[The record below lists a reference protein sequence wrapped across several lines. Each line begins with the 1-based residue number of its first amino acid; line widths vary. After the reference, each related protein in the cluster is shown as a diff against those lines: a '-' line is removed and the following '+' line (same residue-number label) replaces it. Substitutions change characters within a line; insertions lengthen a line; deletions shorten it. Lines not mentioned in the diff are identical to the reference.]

1 MTREEEHVC
10 ATEYARTKSP
20 ALAARLVA
28 ANMRLVVKIAY
39 GYRRAQYD
47 LSDLVQEG
55 NLGLVQAVLRYDAN
69 RGVRLCSYA
78 AWWIRAYISK
88 YTLDNWRL
96 VKAGTSEAQR
106 KLFFTMR
113 KQQRVLESNGVEA
126 DSRHLAAALNVKEK
140 DVILMLERA
149 SGTEAP
155 LDGRP
160 GPTGGE
166 ARSLAE
172 TLGDAPAL
180 QPDLQLETADFAWQ
194 LQDRLKTFG
203 DTLAGRELAI
213 FRRRLLCAEPE
224 TLAELALDFGV
235 SRERTRQL
243 ENRLKERLRLDLKRN
258 LGDALEVGPQ
268 ARYSYTVTS
277 RNTPS
282 NPGFTGV
289 YDDRTGAG
297 RMLELPTAIGA

>member
-1 MTREEEHVC
+1 MASLDFPKDGGASSSWSIGTDAPRVGSRGDTNMPSNRENRFDLSRCIPMTRDEEHLC
-10 ATEYARTKSP
+10 ASEYARTRSP
-20 ALAARLVA
+20 FLAAKLVA
-28 ANMRLVVKIAY
+28 ANMRLVTKIAFA
-39 GYRRAQYD
+39 YRRPAYD
-47 LSDLVQEG
+47 LADLVQEG
-55 NLGLVQAVLRYDAN
+55 NLGLVQAVLRYDPS
-69 RGVRLCSYA
+69 RGVKLCSYA

-126 DSRHLAAALNVKEK
+126 DSRHLAVALNVKEK
-140 DVILMLERA
+140 DVVLMLERA

-180 QPDLQLETADFAWQ
+180 
-194 LQDRLKTFG
+194 
-203 DTLAGRELAI
+203 
-213 FRRRLLCAEPE
+213 
-224 TLAELALDFGV
+224 
-235 SRERTRQL
+235 
-243 ENRLKERLRLDLKRN
+243 
-258 LGDALEVGPQ
+258 
-268 ARYSYTVTS
+268 
-277 RNTPS
+277 
-282 NPGFTGV
+282 
-289 YDDRTGAG
+289 
-297 RMLELPTAIGA
+297 